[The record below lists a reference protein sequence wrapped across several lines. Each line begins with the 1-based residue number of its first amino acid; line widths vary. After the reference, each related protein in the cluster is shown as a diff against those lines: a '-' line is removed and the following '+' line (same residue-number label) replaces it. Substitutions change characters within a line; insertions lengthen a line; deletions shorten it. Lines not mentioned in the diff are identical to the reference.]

1 MESIVLRDQ
10 IVRKISKDLSIS
22 QARSKTMVEAL
33 ESIIASEL
41 KVKSRIKIAH
51 FGTFVVKT
59 RASRTVKTVREQK
72 TKIILQQEVVRF
84 IAADQFK
91 NQLMG
96 KAIDPTIK
104 STELSKAAEKKADP
118 VSEKISITFAKP
130 DRPTDTKDDAERISI
145 NVQTRDKQE
154 QKNRILPKQTPGLT
168 TTKTTKIISI
178 QNSRPATQPINQVVS
193 SKFKP
198 AVSQV
203 PLQPRPQIRKTTKP
217 VEKIVFSPLSI
228 YSRIGRAKVESEI
241 ESRLIKLAQSLKSQ
255 TGSSEKLYLAKTHEK
270 IFASFIAQATKL
282 KVKSLDFSLSK
293 TRPSKA
299 DLTLLC
305 AGRPRVCL
313 GKIPTLV
320 LYQFVSEIADIDTFQ
335 IPQHRFVTIK
345 KPDNIKKVALEIHS
359 FPTHQGASIHIGI
372 L

>member
-1 MESIVLRDQ
+1 MRSGLFYANLLIMESIVLRDQ

-72 TKIILQQEVVRF
+72 TKIILQQEVIRF
-84 IAADQFK
+84 IAANQFK
-91 NQLMG
+91 DQLMG
-96 KAIDPTIK
+96 KVSTNRSPNVQSID
-104 STELSKAAEKKADP
+104 
-118 VSEKISITFAKP
+118 EKISINIQ
-130 DRPTDTKDDAERISI
+130 TKENQAETSE
-145 NVQTRDKQE
+145 V
-154 QKNRILPKQTPGLT
+154 LAKQTP
-168 TTKTTKIISI
+168 KHQESTKIIPV
-178 QNSRPATQPINQVVS
+178 QRPKPEAKAVAQTAL
-193 SKFKP
+193 FKP
-198 AVSQV
+198 KTTTC
-203 PLQPRPQIRKTTKP
+203 QPPHQLKPQIEKTVKPTK
-217 VEKIVFSPLSI
+217 KIAFSPLSI
-228 YSRIGRAKVESEI
+228 YSRIERAKVESEI
-241 ESRLIKLAQSLKSQ
+241 ANRLIKLAKSLNPQ
-255 TGSSEKLYLAKTHEK
+255 TNKIETPYMAKTHEK
-270 IFASFIAQATKL
+270 VFASFIAQATKL
-282 KVKSLDFSLSK
+282 KVKSLDFSLPE
-293 TRPSKA
+293 TRPDKI
-299 DLTLLC
+299 DQTVLC
-305 AGRPRVCL
+305 AGRPRIRL